1 MAEPEKRWDMDGP
14 EEDWDMPY
22 VDDLPT
28 VCITHL
34 RFVPCR
40 GTQWREHPCVES
52 THPDAVAAV
61 RNFQNGWTSD

>member
-1 MAEPEKRWDMDGP
+1 MTQPDERKV
-14 EEDWDMPY
+14 WDMPY
-22 VDDLPT
+22 VTDDLPT

-40 GTQWREHPCVES
+40 GTQWREHPCVDS

-61 RNFQNGWTSD
+61 RNFQNGLNRD